1 MKRIVLESPYAG
13 NVERNIAYAK
23 LCVKDMLKRGE
34 APIASH
40 LLFTQ
45 PGILDDLKPEERKLG
60 IEAGQAWLTVAEG
73 INFYVDFGVSNGMKW
88 TLGVVEKLQRPYQF
102 RNLPEETVQEL
113 LRRYPD

>member
-13 NVERNIAYAK
+13 NIARNVEYAK
-23 LCVKDMLKRGE
+23 LCVKDMLKRDE

-45 PGILDDLKPEERKLG
+45 PGILDDLNPEERKLG

-73 INFYVDFGVSNGMKW
+73 VNFYVDFGISSGMEW
-88 TLGVVEKLQRPYQF
+88 TLGVVEKLRRPYEF
-102 RNLPEETVQEL
+102 RKLPEEVVTEL
-113 LRRYPD
+113 NLKYPD